1 MPGRAHLV
9 MIGHA
14 DHAEVIGTI
23 GQIDAP
29 IHLVSTV
36 EDVAA
41 LKLAGDTP
49 IAYITQTTLSVDDTR
64 DVIAALGERFSDV
77 VGPEVSDICYATQN
91 RQTAVRELAKRS
103 DLLLVVGGRNSSNSN
118 RLREIGSE
126 KGVPSYLIDDAS

>member
-1 MPGRAHLV
+1 MIDATCPLVTKVHIQGRRYAKAGRTLV

-14 DHAEVIGTI
+14 DHAEVIGTT

-49 IAYITQTTLSVDDTR
+49 IAYITQTTLSVDETR
-64 DVIAALGERFSDV
+64 DVSLHLAN
-77 VGPEVSDICYATQN
+77 VSLTS
-91 RQTAVRELAKRS
+91 LAR
-103 DLLLVVGGRNSSNSN
+103 
-118 RLREIGSE
+118 RLRISATRPRIGRRQ
-126 KGVPSYLIDDAS
+126 YAN